1 MKFITKFILWFF
13 LILGICFSSI
23 TFAESIP
30 LIGSDAGKSIQD
42 SSIAIW
48 TGGDWMT
55 QITEKSINLLR
66 SLKYVF
72 MWIFV
77 IFMVYNW
84 VQMILSMGTDDDALS
99 KSKRQIWYGM
109 LGLLFIN
116 IPGEIYTAFNKENP
130 GSIGGS
136 TSGASW
142 DNPPTDSAWN
152 LFVDM
157 FSFGYTIN
165 DNIIWFLKVLIAI
178 IAISAIIMAA
188 IKIMTAGGEED
199 KVKEGKSKIAWSVIW
214 LLTVPFIELWRNFAF
229 TGKVEAGKNLF
240 ETVANLTL
248 FFAGPVAI
256 IFLTLAWYY
265 FITSAGDEEKI
276 KKAKHIVTNTLIA
289 TVILL
294 ASYTFLLDL
303 ATL

>member
-1 MKFITKFILWFF
+1 MKFITKIILWFV
-13 LILGICFSSI
+13 LILGISISSI
-23 TFAESIP
+23 ASAESVP
-30 LIGSDAGKSIQD
+30 LTWNNAGKSIQD
-42 SSIAIW
+42 NSIAIW
-48 TGGDWMT
+48 AGGDGMT
-55 QITEKSINLLR
+55 QVTEKSINLLR

-72 MWIFV
+72 MWVFV
-77 IFMVYNW
+77 IFMVYNGI
-84 VQMILSMGTDDDALS
+84 QMILSMGADDDALS

-116 IPGEIYTAFNKENP
+116 IPGEIYNAFNKENP
-130 GSIGGS
+130 WSVGWS
-136 TSGASW
+136 TSWWMW
-142 DNPPTDSAWN
+142 DNPPTNSGWN

-157 FSFGYTIN
+157 FSFWYTIN

-178 IAISAIIMAA
+178 IAVAAIIMAA
-188 IKIMTAGGEED
+188 IKIITAGGQED
-199 KVKEGKSKIAWSVIW
+199 KVKEGKTRILWSVLW

-229 TGKVEAGKNLF
+229 TWKVEAWENIF
-240 ETVANLTL
+240 QTIANLSL

-276 KKAKHIVTNTLIA
+276 KKAKHIVTNTVIA